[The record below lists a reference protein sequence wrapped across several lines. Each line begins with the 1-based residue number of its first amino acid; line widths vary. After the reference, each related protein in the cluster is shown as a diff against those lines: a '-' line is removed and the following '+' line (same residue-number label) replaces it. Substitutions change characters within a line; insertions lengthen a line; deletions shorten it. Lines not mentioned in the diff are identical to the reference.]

1 MKEQEN
7 DEKKEKE
14 SLIKDENFVVIQG
27 WMLNNLKLQGSELIV
42 YATIWGFTQGQQD
55 QWFDGTR
62 QYLATW
68 AGTSRVAI
76 DKALKR
82 LINKKLIEQKSK
94 FINKVKYNCYRI
106 ISTSLAEDNN
116 VPTSKESLQG
126 DVNKVDTPP
135 CKESLQGDV
144 KKVYTP
150 CKESLQGGV
159 NKVDNPCK
167 QSLHNNNIDIY
178 IDNNIEDNID
188 NNIKKEK
195 SKKEKPL
202 ISEEHES
209 IISSYTENEHLK
221 EKIKDFILDRKDRK
235 KPVTVRALEMLLKK
249 LTELAQTDD
258 EKIAVIN
265 QSIECGYQGFFEVKG
280 GYKNAGE
287 GYYNSGITAYHGSGE
302 KPKIPECYKR
312 GLV

>member
-1 MKEQEN
+1 MEKD
-7 DEKKEKE
+7 DEKK
-14 SLIKDENFVVIQG
+14 SLIKDENIVTIQG
-27 WMLNNLKLQGSELIV
+27 WMLNRLKLKGTELIV
-42 YATIWGFTQGQQD
+42 YATLWGFTQRLD
-55 QWFDGTR
+55 NQWFFGTR

-68 AGTSRVAI
+68 AGTSRVSIDSALKNLI
-76 DKALKR
+76 DKKLVE
-82 LINKKLIEQKSK
+82 KKVVEEKLESGKV
-94 FINKVKYNCYRI
+94 VKYNHYRVI
-106 ISTSLAEDNN
+106 ATSLEGVKN
-116 VPTSKESLQG
+116 L
-126 DVNKVDTPP
+126 DTPY
-135 CKESLQGDV
+135 KETLQGDV
-144 KKVYTP
+144 KKLDTP
-150 CKESLQGGV
+150 YKESLHI
-159 NKVDNPCK
+159 D
-167 QSLHNNNIDIY
+167 NIDIY
-178 IDNNIEDNID
+178 IDNNIEENID
-188 NNIKKEK
+188 NKKEK

-209 IISSYTENEHLK
+209 LISSYTENEHLK

-302 KPKIPECYKR
+302 KPKVPECYKR